1 MVCYQSSIKFDY
13 AFIKHFQSKIVNST
27 QLLKFLQDLED
38 HSYATIVESFL
49 VFLHKFEFDVLLI
62 ASDNSLDFNNHI
74 SGCHAVA
81 GLELVFYTQTLSA
94 YKSFVVIF
102 LRSRN
107 K

>member
-1 MVCYQSSIKFDY
+1 MNSS
-13 AFIKHFQSKIVNST
+13 Q
-27 QLLKFLQDLED
+27 LKFFSVIGDPFRCSKCGDVFGIFTTHKLEFN
-38 HSYATIVESFL
+38 A
-49 VFLHKFEFDVLLI
+49 LLI